1 MSEVKQFTF
10 TEEQLAKLM
19 TMQDELNTY
28 IHPEWKLQN
37 FDWNTAIIDE
47 CQEILEHLG
56 WKWWKKGYRT
66 GLTEGNKAQVQL
78 EVIDILHFLI
88 SLDVQEGVKA
98 ADLLA
103 LVNGGFCSNNIWA
116 TVDWVRNDAATGT
129 LTMCMWAELA
139 HSVDLTTEQV
149 LETYTQKFVLNKFRQ
164 DHGYKD
170 GSYVKEWDVLAAAG
184 GIVDGVGTNYVYQT
198 LEDNQ
203 VLAKTVHHL
212 KVDGL
217 DTTDETLLYSR
228 LEQRYNSRLNK

>member
-1 MSEVKQFTF
+1 MSEVKQYNF

-19 TMQDELNTY
+19 SMQDELNTY

-88 SLDVQEGVKA
+88 SLDAQEGVKPA
-98 ADLLA
+98 ALLA
-103 LVNGGFCSNNIWA
+103 LVNVASNSNNIWA

-129 LTMCMWAELA
+129 LTMSVWAELA
-139 HSVDLTTEQV
+139 HSVDLTEQHI

-170 GSYVKEWDVLAAAG
+170 GSYVKHWQSAWLGGVVGEVAVLREDNEVLAT
-184 GIVDGVGTNYVYQT
+184 IVKRFVECDM
-198 LEDNQ
+198 
-203 VLAKTVHHL
+203 
-212 KVDGL
+212 
-217 DTTDETLLYSR
+217 DTTDENSLYMA
-228 LEQRYNSRLNK
+228 LEEAYNSRLNK

>member
-19 TMQDELNTY
+19 SMQDELNTY

-88 SLDVQEGVKA
+88 SLDAQEGVKA
-98 ADLLA
+98 KDLLP
-103 LVNGGFCSNNIWA
+103 LVNTASNSNNIWA

-129 LTMCMWAELA
+129 LTMSVWAELA
-139 HSVDLTTEQV
+139 HSVDLTEQQI
-149 LETYTQKFVLNKFRQ
+149 LETYIQKFVLNKFRQ

-170 GSYVKEWDVLAAAG
+170 GTYVKSWTHQESYDDCTFSEV
-184 GIVDGVGTNYVYQT
+184 T
-198 LEDNQ
+198 LEDNEVLTQ
-203 VLAKTVHHL
+203 VVEHIRSN
-212 KVDGL
+212 GG
-217 DTTDETLLYSR
+217 DTTDENELYTGLR
-228 LEQRYNSRLNK
+228 LRYNSRLNK